1 MVSDLK
7 RIIDQI
13 SRDRG
18 FDRQL
23 LVEAIEEA
31 VASAARKKYGSR
43 RDIEVHYNE
52 ELGEV
57 EVFQFRSVVEVAE
70 DEQTEISFDAAKVLD
85 PEVQLGDELGEKM
98 ENITELG
105 RIAAQSAKQVIIHR
119 MKDAERDVIYDM
131 FKDRQGE
138 VVSGIVQRFE
148 RGNMVVNLGR
158 TDAILP
164 KEHQIPKR
172 SFKQGDRIRAYLLEV
187 RQNSRDSQ
195 LILSRTADEFLEK
208 LFQLEVP
215 EIAEGIVKIMGVS
228 REPGFRAKIA
238 VSSSE
243 SDVDPVGACVGMKG
257 SRVQNVVQ
265 ELQGERIDIV
275 TWSPDPAKY
284 VYNALAPAHVSMV
297 MVDEDAN
304 SLLVVVPNDQLSL
317 AIGRQGQNVRLASK
331 LMGWRID
338 VKSEQRWANLEDEG
352 YQSLLQVPGIDEN
365 LADQLLA
372 KEIKSVVDLA
382 RASVETLTIIRAID
396 EDYAVQLIEA
406 ATDLAGEDAI
416 AAAAEQEQKALA
428 EAALR
433 EQARAA
439 ARQSEAADSPPE
451 DEAGAEDAT
460 DEAGA
465 EDATDEAGAEDAT
478 DEAGAEDATGE
489 AGVEDATDEAGAEGA
504 TDEAGVEDATDEAG
518 AEKATDEA
526 DEQDKQPPVTK
537 PE

>member
-1 MVSDLK
+1 MLSDLK

-18 FDRQL
+18 FDKTL
-23 LVEAIEEA
+23 LIEAIEEA
-31 VASAARKKYGSR
+31 VQSAARKKFGSR
-43 RDIEVHYNE
+43 RDMEVRYNE
-52 ELGEV
+52 EFGEV
-57 EVFQFRSVVEVAE
+57 EVFQFRIVVEDPE
-70 DEQTEISFDAAKVLD
+70 DEQTEIAFDAAKKLD

-119 MKDAERDVIYDM
+119 MKDAEREVIYDM
-131 FKDRQGE
+131 FKDRVGE

-148 RGNMVVNLGR
+148 RGNMIVNLGR

-164 KEHQIPKR
+164 KDQQIPKR
-172 SFKQGDRIRAYLLEV
+172 SFKQGDRIRAFLKEV
-187 RQNSRDSQ
+187 RQTSRDAQ
-195 LILSRTADEFLEK
+195 LILSRTSDEFLAK
-208 LFQLEVP
+208 LFHMEVP
-215 EIAEGIVKIMGVS
+215 EMAEGIVRVMGVS

-297 MVDEDAN
+297 MADEDAN

-331 LMGWRID
+331 LIGWRID
-338 VKSEQRWANLEDEG
+338 VKSEQRYANLLDGG
-352 YQSLLQVPGIDEN
+352 YQSLLGLAGVDES
-365 LADQLLA
+365 LADQLFGKNIISTAVLA
-372 KEIKSVVDLA
+372 KKNVEDLI
-382 RASVETLTIIRAID
+382 VIRSID
-396 EDYAVQLIEA
+396 EEFAEKLIEA
-406 ATDLAGEDAI
+406 SKANPYELEIEETPEEEAPAEEPTAEEVPAEEPTAEEVPAEEPTVEEVPIEEPTAEEVPLEEPTAEETAAEEPSAEGSTEEEVTRAGET
-416 AAAAEQEQKALA
+416 
-428 EAALR
+428 
-433 EQARAA
+433 
-439 ARQSEAADSPPE
+439 ADE
-451 DEAGAEDAT
+451 LHDDEAISADVVVEGTVVE
-460 DEAGA
+460 
-465 EDATDEAGAEDAT
+465 
-478 DEAGAEDATGE
+478 GE
-489 AGVEDATDEAGAEGA
+489 GGEESETVKD
-504 TDEAGVEDATDEAG
+504 
-518 AEKATDEA
+518 
-526 DEQDKQPPVTK
+526 

>member
-1 MVSDLK
+1 MLSELK

-13 SRDRG
+13 SKDRG
-18 FDRQL
+18 FDKQL
-23 LVEAIEEA
+23 LIEAIKEA

-52 ELGEV
+52 EFGEV
-57 EVFQFRSVVEVAE
+57 EVFQFRNVVEDAV
-70 DEQTEISFDAAKVLD
+70 DDQTEISFEQAKVLD
-85 PEVQLGDELGEKM
+85 PEVQLGDELGKKM
-98 ENITELG
+98 ENITDLG

-119 MKDAERDVIYDM
+119 MKDAEREVIYDM
-131 FKDRQGE
+131 FKDREGE

-148 RGNMVVNLGR
+148 RGNMIVNLGR

-187 RQNSRDSQ
+187 KENARDSQQ
-195 LILSRTADEFLEK
+195 LILSRTVDEFLVK
-208 LFQLEVP
+208 LFTMEVP
-215 EIAEGIVKIMGVS
+215 EIAEGIVEVMSVS

-238 VSSSE
+238 VSSTE

-265 ELQGERIDIV
+265 ELQGERIDII

-352 YQSLLQVPGIDEN
+352 YLSLLQIPGIDEG
-365 LADQLLA
+365 LADQFFS
-372 KEIKSVVDLA
+372 KEIKSAADLA
-382 RASVETLTIIRAID
+382 ITAIEDLTIIRAID
-396 EDYAVQLIEA
+396 DDFGAQLVEA
-406 ATDLAGEDAI
+406 AAKVAEELGLLSDKPVVEEEKVALEANGDAD
-416 AAAAEQEQKALA
+416 AADGVEVEAETAEQEP
-428 EAALR
+428 R
-433 EQARAA
+433 FGR
-439 ARQSEAADSPPE
+439 
-451 DEAGAEDAT
+451 
-460 DEAGA
+460 
-465 EDATDEAGAEDAT
+465 
-478 DEAGAEDATGE
+478 
-489 AGVEDATDEAGAEGA
+489 
-504 TDEAGVEDATDEAG
+504 
-518 AEKATDEA
+518 
-526 DEQDKQPPVTK
+526 
-537 PE
+537 

>member
-1 MVSDLK
+1 MLSDLK

-18 FDRQL
+18 FDKQL
-23 LVEAIEEA
+23 LIEAIKEA

-57 EVFQFRSVVEVAE
+57 EVFQFRMVVENAE
-70 DEQTEISFDAAKVLD
+70 DDQTEVSFDEATRLD
-85 PEVQLGDELGEKM
+85 PEVQLGDDLGEKM
-98 ENITELG
+98 ENITDLG

-131 FKDRQGE
+131 FKDREGE

-148 RGNMVVNLGR
+148 RGNMIVNLGR

-164 KEHQIPKR
+164 KDHQIPKR
-172 SFKQGDRIRAYLLEV
+172 SFKQGDRIRAYLV
-187 RQNSRDSQ
+187 QVSDSSRDSQ
-195 LILSRTADEFLEK
+195 LVLSRTVDDFLAK
-208 LFQLEVP
+208 LFTMEVP
-215 EIAEGIVKIMGVS
+215 EIAEGIVRIMGVS

-238 VSSSE
+238 VSSTE

-297 MVDEDAN
+297 MVDEEAN

-338 VKSEQRWANLEDEG
+338 VKSEQRWANLENEG
-352 YQSLLQVPGIDEN
+352 YQTLLMVPGIDEG
-365 LADQLLA
+365 LADQLFG
-372 KEIKSVVDLA
+372 KDIKSAADLSRVTA
-382 RASVETLTIIRAID
+382 EDLTIIRSIND
-396 EDYAVQLIEA
+396 EFALQLIEA
-406 ATDLAGEDAI
+406 AAKVAEENPLAADE
-416 AAAAEQEQKALA
+416 EQVETAGDEQV
-428 EAALR
+428 E
-433 EQARAA
+433 EGVEP
-439 ARQSEAADSPPE
+439 EAADSEAAPAEVTEVESSEEKE
-451 DEAGAEDAT
+451 DEPEP
-460 DEAGA
+460 
-465 EDATDEAGAEDAT
+465 
-478 DEAGAEDATGE
+478 
-489 AGVEDATDEAGAEGA
+489 
-504 TDEAGVEDATDEAG
+504 
-518 AEKATDEA
+518 EKE
-526 DEQDKQPPVTK
+526 ESR
-537 PE
+537 